1 MTAIQ
6 VSFMHSPTS
15 SQTTPLF
22 EISDD
27 DEELQT
33 ISVGSYDYLKKVN
46 MYIDDD
52 YHLMGLQLVDQ
63 DNNMLVNLI
72 WW

>member
-1 MTAIQ
+1 
-6 VSFMHSPTS
+6 MHSPTS

-52 YHLMGLQLVDQ
+52 YYLMGLQLVDQ